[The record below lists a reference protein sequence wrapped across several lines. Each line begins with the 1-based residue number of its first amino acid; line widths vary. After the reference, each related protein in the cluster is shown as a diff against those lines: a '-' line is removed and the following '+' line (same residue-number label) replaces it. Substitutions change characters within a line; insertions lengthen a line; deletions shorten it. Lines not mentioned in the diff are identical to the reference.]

1 MKQAWTRKFNGNHDF
16 KKDTGF
22 SNCLVSHTKTRPWC
36 PLILKR
42 SHVSTRLM
50 AKNKDL
56 KVQLCELFFC
66 HRLFFV
72 IAFLGTA
79 TFLASVIVLLII
91 NYIYWWETIRILS
104 NSKTVFHVSL
114 YIYSTTKL
122 LLPAAEGYAGNI
134 TIVLNATHRPFAQSV
149 NETFSKPGRQWQERK
164 NSETQWDAL

>member
-66 HRLFFV
+66 HRLFRDRH
-72 IAFLGTA
+72 
-79 TFLASVIVLLII
+79 VLSKCHCFIDNKLYILMR
-91 NYIYWWETIRILS
+91 NYTYTKQY
-104 NSKTVFHVSL
+104 KTVFHVSL
-114 YIYSTTKL
+114 YIYSTTNYYCP
-122 LLPAAEGYAGNI
+122 LPR
-134 TIVLNATHRPFAQSV
+134 AT
-149 NETFSKPGRQWQERK
+149 QEISRLFWTPRTDRSP
-164 NSETQWDAL
+164 NQ